1 VSDVTT
7 EAAQPP
13 ASADQAAQ
21 TRRGENRVLS
31 YMLRQPVTVVAFVG
45 VTFLI
50 FVAIFTPWLAPYDPN
65 FANIMERHQGISW
78 KHFLGTDE
86 LGRDTFSRILY
97 GTRTAVWTS
106 FESVT
111 LALLFGVPLGL
122 LVGYFGGWV
131 DRLAM
136 RGTDILQSIPSL
148 IFAFALIAVLGRGTN
163 QTALA
168 VAIVF
173 SVILLRITRALTL
186 RERELLYVDAARVA
200 GLSMPHILFREILPN
215 VVGPLIVEAAI
226 MLGSAILIITM
237 LTFLGLGLDASIVDW
252 GGMLDETRK
261 YQAVYPY
268 AVLPPGLAI
277 IFAVLMFNFA
287 GDGLRDALAGKQRSS
302 ASRKKLRPVSRAAAA
317 AAAPAASR
325 SPDDIVNVERLKVE
339 FPGEDDSV
347 LEILSS
353 VSFSIKRGETLGLVG
368 ESGSGKSMT
377 ALAMLGLVPPPGKIT
392 GGSIWFDGR
401 DLAAISEAEMN
412 RVRGSDISI
421 IFQDSI
427 AGFSPVHT
435 IGEQLAEPLRMH
447 KGLSEEAAIK
457 RVVELLDLVGVPNAA
472 NRVKDYP
479 HQFSGGMAQRA
490 SIAMALS
497 CGPKVL
503 VADEPTTAL
512 DVTIQAQV
520 LDLLSELQKQFNT
533 AILLITHD
541 LGVVAET
548 CDRVLV
554 MYAGEIVEEG
564 DVMQI
569 LTRPRHPYT
578 RALLS
583 ATPRNDVRMDRL
595 PTIRGTMP
603 AAWEWPKGC
612 RFAPRCAFALPQC
625 SAAPVPLKNGVRC
638 IRAEEL
644 AGAAVQ

>member
-1 VSDVTT
+1 MSDGVSQSAEPEKKVDG
-7 EAAQPP
+7 AQ
-13 ASADQAAQ
+13 
-21 TRRGENRVLS
+21 NRVLS
-31 YMLRQPVTVVAFVG
+31 QMLGQRATVIAFSGIALLVFIA
-45 VTFLI
+45 V
-50 FVAIFTPWLAPYDPN
+50 FTPWIAPYDPN
-65 FANIMERHQGISW
+65 FANIMDRHQGMSW
-78 KHFLGTDE
+78 RHLMGTDE
-86 LGRDTFSRILY
+86 IGRDTFSRILF

-106 FESVT
+106 FESVG
-111 LALLFGVPLGL
+111 LALLVGVPCGL

-136 RGTDILQSIPSL
+136 RMTDILQSIPSL

-173 SVILLRITRALTL
+173 SIILMRITRALTL

-237 LTFLGLGLDASIVDW
+237 LTFLGLGLDANIVDW

-261 YQAVYPY
+261 FQAVYPY
-268 AVLPPGLAI
+268 MVLPPGLAI

-287 GDGLRDALAGKQRSS
+287 GDGLRDALAGKQRSGT
-302 ASRKKLRPVSRAAAA
+302 AAKKLNVARRATSSA
-317 AAAPAASR
+317 AAAPEDQEGVVAVR
-325 SPDDIVNVERLKVE
+325 NLKVE
-339 FPGEDDSV
+339 FPGEEKTV
-347 LEILSS
+347 EILSD
-353 VSFSIKRGETLGLVG
+353 VSLSIRRGETLGLVG

-377 ALAMLGLVPPPGKIT
+377 ALAMLGLVPSPGKVT
-392 GGSIWFDGR
+392 KGDIWFAGR
-401 DLAAISEAEMN
+401 NLATCSEAELN
-412 RVRGSDISI
+412 AVRGRDISI

-427 AGFSPVHT
+427 AGFSPVHC
-435 IGEQLAEPLRMH
+435 IGSQLVEPLRTH
-447 KGLSEEAAIK
+447 QGLSEAEALK
-457 RVVELLDLVGVPNAA
+457 RVIELLDLVGVSNAA
-472 NRVKDYP
+472 QRVNDYP

-497 CGPKVL
+497 CNPKVL

-520 LDLLSELQKQFNT
+520 LDLLHDLQKKLNMSV
-533 AILLITHD
+533 LLITHD

-548 CDRVLV
+548 CDRVMV

-564 DVMQI
+564 EVTQI
-569 LTRPRHPYT
+569 LSQPRHPYT

-583 ATPRNDVRMDRL
+583 ATPRNDVRMARL
-595 PTIRGTMP
+595 PTIRGAIP
-603 AAWEWPKGC
+603 AASDWPKGC
-612 RFAPRCAFALPQC
+612 RFAPRCAYAQPKC
-625 SAAPVPLKNGVRC
+625 TVAPVPFVDGVRC
-638 IRAEEL
+638 VRVDEL
-644 AGAAVQ
+644 EPVTAQ

>member
-1 VSDVTT
+1 VSGANDGTRLV
-7 EAAQPP
+7 
-13 ASADQAAQ
+13 AD
-21 TRRGENRVLS
+21 TGDPRSEKRSENRVLS
-31 YMLRQPVTVVAFVG
+31 QMQRQRATVAAFAGIVALVF
-45 VTFLI
+45 I
-50 FVAIFTPWLAPYDPN
+50 AIVTPWIAPYDPN
-65 FANIMERHQGISW
+65 FANIMERHEGISW
-78 KHFLGTDE
+78 RHLMGTDGI
-86 LGRDTFSRILY
+86 GRDTYSRILY
-97 GTRTAVWTS
+97 GARTAFWSS
-106 FESVT
+106 FESVG
-111 LALLFGVPLGL
+111 LALLVGVPCGL
-122 LVGYFGGWV
+122 LVGYLGGWV
-131 DRLAM
+131 DRVAM
-136 RGTDILQSIPSL
+136 RATDILQSVPSL

-173 SVILLRITRALTL
+173 SVILMRITRALTL

-200 GLSMPHILFREILPN
+200 GLSRTHILFREILPN
-215 VVGPLIVEAAI
+215 VVGPLIVESAI
-226 MLGSAILIITM
+226 MLGTAILIITM

-252 GGMLDETRK
+252 GGMLDETRQ

-277 IFAVLMFNFA
+277 VVAVLMFNFA
-287 GDGLRDALAGKQRSS
+287 GDGLRDALAGKQRST
-302 ASRKKLRPVSRAAAA
+302 ASNKRLRAARRADHV
-317 AAAPAASR
+317 AASPAEAPGP
-325 SPDDIVNVERLKVE
+325 SDLVTVERLRVE
-339 FPGEDDSV
+339 FPGDDESV
-347 LEILSS
+347 LEILSD
-353 VSFSIKRGETLGLVG
+353 VSFSIRRGEMLGLVG

-377 ALAMLGLVPPPGKIT
+377 ALALLGLVPPPGEVTAGKIQF
-392 GGSIWFDGR
+392 GGR
-401 DLAAISEAEMN
+401 DLTAIPEAEMN
-412 RVRGSDISI
+412 RIRGSEISI

-435 IGEQLAEPLRMH
+435 IGQQLAEPLRMH
-447 KGLSEEAAIK
+447 RGLSDVDAMK
-457 RVVELLDLVGVPNAA
+457 RVIELLDLVGVPDAA

-520 LDLLSELQKQFNT
+520 LDLLRDLQERFNMSV
-533 AILLITHD
+533 LLITHD

-578 RALLS
+578 RALLA
-583 ATPRNDVRMDRL
+583 ATPRNDIRLKRL
-595 PTIRGTMP
+595 PTIRGIMP
-603 AAWEWPKGC
+603 AAWEWPRGC
-612 RFAPRCAFALPQC
+612 RFAPRCAHALPAC
-625 SAAPVPLKNGVRC
+625 TATRVPFVDGVRC
-638 IRAEEL
+638 IRADEIRG
-644 AGAAVQ
+644 AGIH

>member
-1 VSDVTT
+1 MSTANENPPPLTAVS
-7 EAAQPP
+7 AQ
-13 ASADQAAQ
+13 
-21 TRRGENRVLS
+21 RRENRVLS
-31 YMLRQPVTVVAFVG
+31 QMRRQPATVIAFTGIAALV
-45 VTFLI
+45 LI
-50 FVAIFTPWLAPYDPN
+50 ALLTHWIAPYDPN
-65 FANIMERHQGISW
+65 FSSIRERHQGMSW
-78 KHFLGTDE
+78 RHLMGTDG
-86 LGRDTFSRILY
+86 LGRDTFSRILF
-97 GTRTAVWTS
+97 GARTAVWTS
-106 FESVT
+106 FESVA
-111 LALLFGVPLGL
+111 LALVVGVPCGL
-122 LVGYFGGWV
+122 LVGYLGGWV
-131 DRLAM
+131 DRIAM
-136 RGTDILQSIPSL
+136 RATDILQSVPSL
-148 IFAFALIAVLGRGTN
+148 IFAFVLIAVLGRGTA

-200 GLSMPHILFREILPN
+200 GLSQTHILFREILPN
-215 VVGPLIVEAAI
+215 VLGPLIVEAAI
-226 MLGSAILIITM
+226 MLGTAILIITM

-252 GGMLDETRK
+252 GGMLDETRQ

-287 GDGLRDALAGKQRSS
+287 GDGLRDAFSSKQRSTV
-302 ASRKKLRPVSRAAAA
+302 SRKRRKAVRRTVPAAAS
-317 AAAPAASR
+317 PVEVPR
-325 SPDDIVNVERLKVE
+325 PDDLVTVDRLKVE
-339 FPGEDDSV
+339 FPGEDDAV
-347 LEILSS
+347 LEILSN
-353 VSFSIKRGETLGLVG
+353 VSFSIRRGETLGLVG

-377 ALAMLGLVPPPGKIT
+377 ALALLGLLPQPGKVT
-392 GGSIWFDGR
+392 AGSIRFGDR
-401 DLAAISEAEMN
+401 DLTAMKEAELN

-427 AGFSPVHT
+427 GGFSPVHT
-435 IGEQLAEPLRMH
+435 IGQQLAEPLMLH
-447 KGLSEEAAIK
+447 QGLSEADAMK

-520 LDLLSELQKQFNT
+520 LDLLGDLQKRFNMSV
-533 AILLITHD
+533 LLITHD

-548 CDRVLV
+548 CDRVIV

-564 DVMQI
+564 DVVQI

-578 RALLS
+578 GALLA
-583 ATPRNDVRMDRL
+583 ATPRNDIRVDRL
-595 PTIRGTMP
+595 PTIQGTMP
-603 AAWEWPKGC
+603 AAWEWPTGC
-612 RFAPRCAFALPQC
+612 RFAPRCAYALPAC
-625 SAAPVPLKNGVRC
+625 TAAPVPFVNGVRC
-638 IRAEEL
+638 IRADEL
-644 AGAAVQ
+644 QGVGIP

>member
-1 VSDVTT
+1 MT
-7 EAAQPP
+7 
-13 ASADQAAQ
+13 
-21 TRRGENRVLS
+21 RGENRVLTH
-31 YMLRQPVTVVAFVG
+31 MLRQPVTVIAFAGIALLVI
-45 VTFLI
+45 VS
-50 FVAIFTPWLAPYDPN
+50 VFTPWLAPYDPN
-65 FANIMERHQGISW
+65 FANILHRHRGISW
-78 KHFLGTDE
+78 EYLLGTDE

-97 GTRTAVWTS
+97 GARTAVWTS
-106 FESVT
+106 FISVA
-111 LALLFGVPLGL
+111 LALLVGVPLGL

-136 RGTDILQSIPSL
+136 RATDILQSVPSL

-173 SVILLRITRALTL
+173 SVILMRITRALTL
-186 RERELLYVDAARVA
+186 RERELLYVDAARVS
-200 GLSMPHILFREILPN
+200 GLSMPHTLFREILPN
-215 VVGPLIVEAAI
+215 VTGLLIVEAAI

-237 LTFLGLGLDASIVDW
+237 LTFLGLGLDANIVDW
-252 GGMLDETRK
+252 GGMLDETRL

-302 ASRKKLRPVSRAAAA
+302 ASRNRLKGARIAGRV
-317 AAAPAASR
+317 AAAPAETLRPEDVMA
-325 SPDDIVNVERLKVE
+325 VEDLKVE
-339 FPGEDDSV
+339 FPGEDGSV
-347 LEILSS
+347 LDILSG
-353 VSFSIKRGETLGLVG
+353 VSFSIRRGETLGLVG

-377 ALAMLGLVPPPGKIT
+377 ALALLGLVPSPGVVT
-392 GGSIWFDGR
+392 AGNIWFGGR
-401 DLAAISEAEMN
+401 NLAAISEPELN
-412 RVRGSDISI
+412 RIRGCDMSI

-435 IGEQLAEPLRMH
+435 IGEQLAEPLRIH
-447 KGLSEEAAIK
+447 KGLSEEEARK
-457 RVVELLDLVGVPNAA
+457 RVVELLDLVGVPNAES
-472 NRVKDYP
+472 RIKDYP

-497 CGPKVL
+497 CGPKLL

-520 LDLLSELQKQFNT
+520 LDLLGDLQKQFNMSV
-533 AILLITHD
+533 LLITHD
-541 LGVVAET
+541 LGVVAES

-569 LTRPRHPYT
+569 LARPRHPYT
-578 RALLS
+578 RALLA
-583 ATPRNDVRMDRL
+583 ATPRNDIRVERL
-595 PTIRGTMP
+595 PTISGTTP
-603 AAWEWPKGC
+603 AAWEWPQGC
-612 RFAPRCAFALPQC
+612 RFAPRCVHALPKC
-625 SAAPVPLKNGVRC
+625 SAAPVPFERGVRC
-638 IRAEEL
+638 IRADEL
-644 AGAAVQ
+644 EKAVVQ